1 MADPRETFL
10 ERLGKPLITFRSD
23 LRNIKDAEV
32 GHKSYIEHKIPSY
45 ESDGQD
51 FKINEL
57 KARTNDL
64 ERISKLLRDTPG
76 KKFLLNQGILKASET
91 QGGLI
96 KKVKSGVFNSA
107 KVIGSTLAQVPV
119 NGTGTHFV
127 YAFGGNEY
135 LKSGAGPQTL
145 LGRFLR
151 EITGDGL
158 RNAGQSALSGAT
170 IIPDNEGQESY
181 APITESELVDRN
193 SKFDNKPGVDTPVN
207 YLRQDL
213 NSVVNLVK
221 GLFKK
226 NETDKKQGKKPNL
239 GNIFKSS
246 PLNLGQEGFRTEK
259 DAPEIEIQSELKG
272 PETPDSHLSSEGLRE
287 IDGRSLVKGTPAGT
301 NTKIIV
307 DNNGGRG
314 YSPQSPDLLSNK
326 QSTDI
331 INVDGRELPLRPDID
346 PTSGYTG
353 RDGQV
358 NTVTEGI
365 ESRVIEQQTDI
376 DPTTGYLG
384 RDSGLNTSVQGVES
398 RLTEQSRD
406 RDPADGTYLLQDGRN
421 IARNNGKVPL
431 TNVAGTGNDGEK
443 GKHFKTEKRITSPTQ
458 LAPSY
463 ANDLVLPIYTL
474 KNGEQAIPGTGLTN
488 RHTPLENK
496 LYLDTATID
505 QLAVETQEITDRQDI
520 IPFSF
525 NLFTPDSEYFLYFR
539 AFLDSM
545 EDNYTG
551 EWSGTKYIGRAEE
564 FHTYNGFKRDFSFS
578 FKVAAFNKETLI
590 PLYNKLN
597 YLAGATGPTYS
608 GNGQFMRG
616 TLCSLTIG
624 DYLSNQDGFINKVGL
639 SWDKAYQ
646 WEIDVDEKGDPR
658 VPHVLDVSV
667 GFTPI
672 HDFDVKTNLD
682 LTKEVYFGPKKP
694 EAPQPPEPAPVPEK
708 REVEYFYSS
717 AGTYTI
723 DKKTRKTIEVNGQ
736 PVNYVNGG
744 FEYKA
749 DGRQAQITR
758 VNNQENASTRD
769 TAVND
774 FGEFNE
780 VVVTA
785 PRLNNG
791 E

>member
-1 MADPRETFL
+1 MADSRDTFK

-51 FKINEL
+51 YKINEL

-64 ERISKLLRDTPG
+64 ERISKLLKDTPG

-91 QGGLI
+91 QGSLI
-96 KKVKSGVFNSA
+96 KKVKSGAFNSA

-127 YAFGGNEY
+127 YAFGGDEY

-151 EITGDGL
+151 EVTGDGL
-158 RNAGQSALSGAT
+158 RNAGQSALSGTT

-221 GLFKK
+221 GLFSK
-226 NETDKKQGKKPNL
+226 NEKDKAQGLKPNL
-239 GNIFKSS
+239 GNIFKTS
-246 PLNLGQEGFRTEK
+246 PLNLGQDGFRT
-259 DAPEIEIQSELKG
+259 DAGEEDVEIISELKG
-272 PETPDSHLSSEGLRE
+272 PEDPIEG
-287 IDGRSLVKGTPAGT
+287 S
-301 NTKIIV
+301 
-307 DNNGGRG
+307 
-314 YSPQSPDLLSNK
+314 
-326 QSTDI
+326 
-331 INVDGRELPLRPDID
+331 
-346 PTSGYTG
+346 
-353 RDGQV
+353 
-358 NTVTEGI
+358 
-365 ESRVIEQQTDI
+365 
-376 DPTTGYLG
+376 YLG

-398 RLTEQSRD
+398 QLSEQSKD
-406 RDPADGTYLLQDGRN
+406 RDPAEGTYLLQDGRN

-431 TNVAGTGNDGEK
+431 TNVAGTGNDGEF
-443 GKHFKTEKRITSPTQ
+443 GVHFVSGDEKPNSTN

-463 ANDLVLPIYTL
+463 TNDLVLPIYTL
-474 KNGEQAIPGTGLTN
+474 KNGNQAIPGTGLTN

-496 LYLDTATID
+496 LYLDTSTID

-646 WEIDVDEKGDPR
+646 WEIDVDDQGEPR

-694 EAPQPPEPAPVPEK
+694 EAPQPPEPAPIPEK

-717 AGTYTI
+717 VGTYTI
-723 DKKTRKTIEVNGQ
+723 DKKTKKVIEVNGQ

-791 E
+791 

>member
-1 MADPRETFL
+1 MADPRETFK

-51 FKINEL
+51 YKINEL

-151 EITGDGL
+151 EVTGDGL
-158 RNAGQSALSGAT
+158 RNAGQSALSGTT

-221 GLFKK
+221 GLFSK
-226 NETDKKQGKKPNL
+226 NEKDKKQGKKPNL

-246 PLNLGQEGFRTEK
+246 PLNLGQEGFRTEVG
-259 DAPEIEIQSELKG
+259 DENVEINSNLKG
-272 PETPDSHLSSEGLRE
+272 PESPDSYLNTGTLGEL
-287 IDGRSLVKGTPAGT
+287 DGRSLIKGTPNGT
-301 NTKIIV
+301 NAKIIV
-307 DNNGGRG
+307 DNQGGRG
-314 YSPQSPDLLSNK
+314 YTPQSPDLLLNK
-326 QSTDI
+326 QSTST
-331 INVDGRELPLRPDID
+331 INVNGEEVPLRP
-346 PTSGYTG
+346 
-353 RDGQV
+353 
-358 NTVTEGI
+358 
-365 ESRVIEQQTDI
+365 DI

-398 RLTEQSRD
+398 QLSEQSKD
-406 RDPADGTYLLQDGRN
+406 RDPAEGTYLLQDGRN

-431 TNVAGTGNDGEK
+431 TNVAGTGNDGEF
-443 GKHFKTEKRITSPTQ
+443 GVHFVSGDEKPNSTN

-463 ANDLVLPIYTL
+463 TNDLVLPIYTL
-474 KNGEQAIPGTGLTN
+474 KNGNQAIPGTGLTN

-646 WEIDVDEKGDPR
+646 WEIDVDDQGEPR

-717 AGTYTI
+717 VGTYTI
-723 DKKTRKTIEVNGQ
+723 DKKTKKVIEVNGQ

-791 E
+791 

>member
-1 MADPRETFL
+1 MADSRETFK

-51 FKINEL
+51 YKINEL

-64 ERISKLLRDTPG
+64 ERISKLLIDTPG

-91 QGGLI
+91 QGSLI
-96 KKVKSGVFNSA
+96 KKVKSGAFNSA

-127 YAFGGNEY
+127 YAFGGDEY

-151 EITGDGL
+151 EVTGDGL
-158 RNAGQSALSGAT
+158 RNAGQSALSGTT

-221 GLFKK
+221 GLFSK
-226 NETDKKQGKKPNL
+226 NEKDKKQGKKPNL

-246 PLNLGQEGFRTEK
+246 PLNLGQEGFRTEVGEENV
-259 DAPEIEIQSELKG
+259 EINSNLKG
-272 PETPDSHLSSEGLRE
+272 PESPDSYLNTGTLGEL
-287 IDGRSLVKGTPAGT
+287 DGRSLIKGTPDGT
-301 NTKIIV
+301 NAKIIV
-307 DNNGGRG
+307 DNLGGRG
-314 YSPQSPDLLSNK
+314 YTPQSPDLLLNK
-326 QSTDI
+326 QSTST
-331 INVDGRELPLRPDID
+331 INVNGEEVPLRP
-346 PTSGYTG
+346 
-353 RDGQV
+353 
-358 NTVTEGI
+358 
-365 ESRVIEQQTDI
+365 DI

-398 RLTEQSRD
+398 QLSEQSKD
-406 RDPADGTYLLQDGRN
+406 RDPAEGTYLLQDGRN

-431 TNVAGTGNDGEK
+431 TSVAGTGNDGEF
-443 GKHFKTEKRITSPTQ
+443 GIHFVSGDEKPNSTN

-463 ANDLVLPIYTL
+463 TNDLVLPIYTL
-474 KNGEQAIPGTGLTN
+474 KNGAQAIPGTGLTN

-646 WEIDVDEKGDPR
+646 WEIDVDDQGEPR

-694 EAPQPPEPAPVPEK
+694 EAPQPPEPVPAPEK
-708 REVEYFYSS
+708 GEVEYFYSS
-717 AGTYTI
+717 VGTYTI
-723 DKKTRKTIEVNGQ
+723 DKKTKKVIEVNGQ

-791 E
+791 

>member
-1 MADPRETFL
+1 MANPRETFK

-51 FKINEL
+51 YKINEL

-64 ERISKLLRDTPG
+64 ERISKLLKDTPG
-76 KKFLLNQGILKASET
+76 KKFILNQGILKASET
-91 QGGLI
+91 QGSLI
-96 KKVKSGVFNSA
+96 KKVKSGAFNSA

-127 YAFGGNEY
+127 YAFGGDEY

-158 RNAGQSALSGAT
+158 RNAGQSALSGTT

-221 GLFKK
+221 GLFSK
-226 NETDKKQGKKPNL
+226 NEKDKAQGKKPNL
-239 GNIFKSS
+239 GNIFKTS
-246 PLNLGQEGFRTEK
+246 PLNLGQNGFRSDVGEE
-259 DAPEIEIQSELKG
+259 DIEINSVLKG
-272 PETPDSHLSSEGLRE
+272 PETPDSYLNSDRLGEL
-287 IDGRSLVKGTPAGT
+287 DGRNLIKGTPEGS
-301 NTKIIV
+301 NSKIIV
-307 DNNGGRG
+307 DNDGGRG
-314 YSPQSPDLLSNK
+314 YTPQSPDLLSNK
-326 QSTDI
+326 QSTGT
-331 INVDGRELPLRPDID
+331 INVNGTELPLRP
-346 PTSGYTG
+346 
-353 RDGQV
+353 
-358 NTVTEGI
+358 
-365 ESRVIEQQTDI
+365 DI

-398 RLTEQSRD
+398 NLTEQSRAV
-406 RDPADGTYLLQDGRN
+406 DPSENTYLLQDGRN

-431 TNVAGTGNDGEK
+431 TNVAGTGNDGEF
-443 GKHFKTEKRITSPTQ
+443 GTHFVSGDEKPSNTN

-463 ANDLVLPIYTL
+463 TNDLVLPIYTL
-474 KNGEQAIPGTGLTN
+474 KNGNQAIPGNGITGRT
-488 RHTPLENK
+488 TPIENK
-496 LYLDTATID
+496 LYLPENTID
-505 QLAVETQEITDRQDI
+505 QLAVETAEITDRKDI

-564 FHTYNGFKRDFSFS
+564 FHTYNGFKRDFNFS
-578 FKVAAFNKETLI
+578 FKVAAFNKDTLI

-646 WEIDVDEKGDPR
+646 WEIDVDDNGDPR

-682 LTKEVYFGPKKP
+682 LTREVYFGPKKP
-694 EAPQPPEPAPVPEK
+694 EAVPPTPPPPAPEK

-717 AGTYTI
+717 VGTYTI
-723 DKKTRKTIEVNGQ
+723 DKKTKKVIEVNGQ

-791 E
+791 K

>member
-1 MADPRETFL
+1 MADSRDTFK

-51 FKINEL
+51 YKINEL

-64 ERISKLLRDTPG
+64 ERISKLLIDTPG

-91 QGGLI
+91 QGSLI
-96 KKVKSGVFNSA
+96 KKVKSGAFNSA

-127 YAFGGNEY
+127 YAFGGDEY

-151 EITGDGL
+151 EVTGDGL
-158 RNAGQSALSGAT
+158 RNAGQSALSGTT

-221 GLFKK
+221 GLFSK
-226 NETDKKQGKKPNL
+226 NEKDKKQGKKPNL

-246 PLNLGQEGFRTEK
+246 PLNLGQEGFRTEVGEENV
-259 DAPEIEIQSELKG
+259 EINSNLKG
-272 PETPDSHLSSEGLRE
+272 PESPDSYLNTGTLGEL
-287 IDGRSLVKGTPAGT
+287 DGRSLIKGTPDGT
-301 NTKIIV
+301 NAKIIV
-307 DNNGGRG
+307 DNLGGRG
-314 YSPQSPDLLSNK
+314 YTPQSPDLLLNK
-326 QSTDI
+326 QSTST
-331 INVDGRELPLRPDID
+331 INVNGEEVPLRP
-346 PTSGYTG
+346 
-353 RDGQV
+353 
-358 NTVTEGI
+358 
-365 ESRVIEQQTDI
+365 DI

-398 RLTEQSRD
+398 QLSEQSRD
-406 RDPADGTYLLQDGRN
+406 RDPAEGTYLLQDGRN

-443 GKHFKTEKRITSPTQ
+443 GKHFKTEKRITSRTQ

-463 ANDLVLPIYTL
+463 ANDLVIPIYTL
-474 KNGEQAIPGTGLTN
+474 KNGKQAIPGTGLTN
-488 RHTPLENK
+488 RHTPLEDK

-505 QLAVETQEITDRQDI
+505 QLAVETQEITNRQDI

-646 WEIDVDEKGDPR
+646 WEIDVDDQGEPR

-694 EAPQPPEPAPVPEK
+694 EAPQPPEPVPAPEK

-717 AGTYTI
+717 VGTYTI
-723 DKKTRKTIEVNGQ
+723 DKKTKKVIEVNGQ

-791 E
+791 K

>member
-1 MADPRETFL
+1 MADPRETFK

-151 EITGDGL
+151 EVTGDGL

-193 SKFDNKPGVDTPVN
+193 SKFDNKLGVDTPVN

-221 GLFKK
+221 GLFSK
-226 NETDKKQGKKPNL
+226 NEKDKKQGKKPNL

-246 PLNLGQEGFRTEK
+246 PLNLGQEGFRTEVG
-259 DAPEIEIQSELKG
+259 DENVEINSNLKG
-272 PETPDSHLSSEGLRE
+272 PESPDSYLNTGTLGEL
-287 IDGRSLVKGTPAGT
+287 DGRSLIKGTPNGT
-301 NTKIIV
+301 NAKIIV
-307 DNNGGRG
+307 DNQGGRG
-314 YSPQSPDLLSNK
+314 YTPQSPDLLLNK
-326 QSTDI
+326 QSTST
-331 INVDGRELPLRPDID
+331 INVNGEEVPLRP
-346 PTSGYTG
+346 
-353 RDGQV
+353 
-358 NTVTEGI
+358 
-365 ESRVIEQQTDI
+365 DI

-398 RLTEQSRD
+398 QLSEQSKD
-406 RDPADGTYLLQDGRN
+406 RDPAEGTYLLQDGRN

-431 TNVAGTGNDGEK
+431 TNVAGTGNDGEF
-443 GKHFKTEKRITSPTQ
+443 GVHFVSGDEKPNSTN

-463 ANDLVLPIYTL
+463 TNDLVLPVYTL
-474 KNGEQAIPGTGLTN
+474 KNGNQAIPGTGLTN

-694 EAPQPPEPAPVPEK
+694 EAPKPPEPAPVPEK

-717 AGTYTI
+717 VGTYTI
-723 DKKTRKTIEVNGQ
+723 DKKTKKVIEVNGQ

-791 E
+791 

>member
-1 MADPRETFL
+1 MADPRETFK
-10 ERLGKPLITFRSD
+10 ERLGKPLITLRSD
-23 LRNIKDAEV
+23 LRNIKNAEV
-32 GHKSYIEHKIPSY
+32 GHKSYVEHEIPSY

-51 FKINEL
+51 SKITQL

-64 ERISKLLRDTPG
+64 ERISKLLKDKPG
-76 KKFLLNQGILKASET
+76 QKFLINQGILKASET

-96 KKVKSGVFNSA
+96 KKVKSGAFNSA

-170 IIPDNEGQESY
+170 IIPDNEGQEAY
-181 APITESELVDRN
+181 APIAESELVDRN
-193 SKFDNKPGVDTPVN
+193 SKFDNKPGADTPEN

-213 NSVVNLVK
+213 NSVINLVK
-221 GLFKK
+221 GLFNK
-226 NETDKKQGKKPNL
+226 NQKDKIQGKKPNL
-239 GNIFKSS
+239 SNVFKTS
-246 PLNLGQEGFRTEK
+246 PLNLGQDGFRTEK

-272 PETPDSHLSSEGLRE
+272 PETPDSHLSTQGLRE
-287 IDGRSLVKGTPAGT
+287 IDGRSLVKGTPQGT

-314 YSPQSPDLLSNK
+314 YTPQSPDLLSNK

-331 INVDGRELPLRPDID
+331 INVNGTELPIRPDID
-346 PTSGYTG
+346 PTTGYTG
-353 RDGQV
+353 RDGQI
-358 NTVTEGI
+358 NTSTEGI
-365 ESRVIEQQTDI
+365 ESNVVDQQTNI

-398 RLTEQSRD
+398 NLTEQSRAV
-406 RDPADGTYLLQDGRN
+406 DPSENTYLLQDGRN
-421 IARNNGKVPL
+421 IARNNGKVSL
-431 TNVAGTGNDGEK
+431 ANVAGTGNDGEF
-443 GKHFKTEKRITSPTQ
+443 GKHFVSGDEKPSNTN

-463 ANDLVLPIYTL
+463 INDLTLPIYTL
-474 KNGEQAIPGTGLTN
+474 KNGNQAIPGNGITG
-488 RHTPLENK
+488 RITPIENK
-496 LYLDTATID
+496 LYLPENTID
-505 QLAVETQEITDRQDI
+505 QLAVETAEITDRKDI

-545 EDNYTG
+545 DDNYTG

-564 FHTYNGFKRDFSFS
+564 FYTYNGFKRDFNFS
-578 FKVAAFNKETLI
+578 FKVAAFNKETLV

-639 SWDKAYQ
+639 TWDTVYQ
-646 WEIDVDEKGDPR
+646 WEIDVDDNGDPR
-658 VPHVLDVSV
+658 VPHVLNVSV

-672 HDFDVKTNLD
+672 HNFDVKTNLD

-694 EAPQPPEPAPVPEK
+694 EVVPPPPPPAPEK

-723 DKKTRKTIEVNGQ
+723 DKKTKKVIEVNGQ

-758 VNNQENASTRD
+758 VNNQNASTRD

-791 E
+791 